1 MKKYLILSFMFLL
14 ISFPVIAKSTNGNQ
28 IKNQNQTQNED
39 VETQLLE
46 QNEEIEKADED
57 VGQNINK
64 VSDQVKQLK
73 LNFEDESG
81 IGAEVRK
88 IAQNQEKNQEK
99 IKSSYYELKNRG
111 QLVRLFVGSDKK
123 KIEAL
128 EQMGDENK
136 LLIEN
141 LEKLKT
147 ETLNQTEKDQLQLTI
162 DSMFKQNISLE
173 NELNNEKK
181 VNGLFGWF
189 LKLFNK

>member
-1 MKKYLILSFMFLL
+1 MFLL
-14 ISFPVIAKSTNGNQ
+14 ISFPVIAKNTNGNQ
-28 IKNQNQTQNED
+28 IKNQNQTQNEG

-57 VGQNINK
+57 VGQNMNR

-73 LNFEDESG
+73 LDFEEENG
-81 IGAEVRK
+81 IGAQVRE
-88 IAQNQEKNQEK
+88 IAQKQEKNQEK
-99 IKSSYYELKNRG
+99 IKSAYYELKNRG

-128 EQMGDENK
+128 EQMSDENK

-147 ETLNQTEKDQLQLTI
+147 ESLNQAEKDQLQLTI
-162 DSMFKQNISLE
+162 DSIFKQNISLE